1 MQINDS
7 IDLMRNN
14 QFPFEPSRLRKAPLL
29 LYIIVSCVACLLLLI
44 EMMVKFKSANEQ
56 SMLTENRIDDS
67 KIIN

>member
-14 QFPFEPSRLRKAPLL
+14 QFPFEPNRLRKAPLL
-29 LYIIVSCVACLLLLI
+29 LYIIVSCFVCLLLLI

-56 SMLTENRIDDS
+56 SMFTENRISDS